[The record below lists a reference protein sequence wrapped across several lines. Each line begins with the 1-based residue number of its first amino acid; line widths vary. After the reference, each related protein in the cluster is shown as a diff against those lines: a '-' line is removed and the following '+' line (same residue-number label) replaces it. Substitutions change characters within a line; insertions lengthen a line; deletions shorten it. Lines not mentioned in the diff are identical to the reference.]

1 MKTEPI
7 YIPEI
12 KNDFQFIVGVLFILI
27 FNYGL
32 YELVVYCYNRFEILQ
47 SDFNAIGMLVL
58 PFIFFIAVL
67 IEIAVLYESKKS
79 YLEKIAQGKNDKE
92 PTNLDQVNLK
102 SEQILPMIK
111 SQKFQVSRP
120 TSESD
125 LNPVTDEINAFF
137 KNRPACK
144 IINIEHVISPS
155 ETSSGYNS
163 YFVCVWY
170 SDQ

>member
-32 YELVVYCYNRFEILQ
+32 YELFVYCYNRFEIFQ
-47 SDFNAIGMLVL
+47 SEFNDLTIAIL
-58 PFIFFIAVL
+58 PLIFLLAVSL
-67 IEIAVLYESKKS
+67 EIALIHGSKKS
-79 YLEKIAQGKNDKE
+79 YLEKQQLGENEKE
-92 PTNLDQVNLK
+92 TANLDQVNLK
-102 SEQILPMIK
+102 SEQIPPMIK

-155 ETSSGYNS
+155 ETSAGYNS